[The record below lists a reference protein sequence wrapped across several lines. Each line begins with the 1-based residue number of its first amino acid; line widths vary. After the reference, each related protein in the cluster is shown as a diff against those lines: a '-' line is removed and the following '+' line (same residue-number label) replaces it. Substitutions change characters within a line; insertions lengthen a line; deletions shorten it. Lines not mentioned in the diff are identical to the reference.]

1 MIIDTNFF
9 SCLTC
14 DAPEAWQAALSEP
27 ASITMEGILI
37 FNNHLLFLLIVIILF
52 VGWLLYNT
60 IFFYEE
66 FNTKFFSSIACDC
79 REWEIGTGIS
89 NESFSDILLCMLFI
103 LVFGGIVLLFDF
115 LQQIYAFKKRRTF
128 MEVIFDMYI
137 QLAIAALKKTLPRR
151 FYVTTLG
158 FGALIVRCL
167 FRFKLVSFKTALI
180 LLLILPLSVF
190 VLCLTLLLL
199 PFYLAARYP
208 TAFGEPFFFF

>member
-1 MIIDTNFF
+1 MKIYVLFF

-27 ASITMEGILI
+27 ASIIMEDILI

-52 VGWLLYNT
+52 VGWLLY
-60 IFFYEE
+60 
-66 FNTKFFSSIACDC
+66 NTKFFSSIACDC

-137 QLAIAALKKTLPRR
+137 QLAIAALKKILPRR

-158 FGALIVRCL
+158 FGALIVMCL